1 MHGEVEQ
8 MFNEGI
14 LKRDEEG
21 RYVAVTDPDESN
33 HIRSSI
39 ASASKNKP
47 DNRGDAAQITS

>member
-21 RYVAVTDPDESN
+21 RYVAVTDPEESN